1 MSSPGPG
8 LDWWEGADRDRRA
21 PGASAPGARTSAAL
35 AADAVS
41 GIAAGS
47 GESPACWGPG
57 ALTRSM
63 RRSDGVDGRD
73 WLTQVTLTFP
83 PRRRHGWDWAE
94 PGREALEDGD
104 HLSA

>member
-1 MSSPGPG
+1 
-8 LDWWEGADRDRRA
+8 
-21 PGASAPGARTSAAL
+21 
-35 AADAVS
+35 
-41 GIAAGS
+41 
-47 GESPACWGPG
+47 
-57 ALTRSM
+57 M